1 MDVRESLTPHKPEDF
16 RRWLEKNHQTKIE
29 IWLIFYK
36 KSSGKQTLTIAQAV
50 EEALCFGWIQSRLK
64 PLEPGKFA
72 VRFSPRHKGS
82 YWSLPNLKR
91 VRKLIEQG
99 RMTEAGMAVLSED
112 FVENP
117 EKVEETA
124 GDP

>member
-1 MDVRESLTPHKPEDF
+1 MDVRESLTLDRPEEF
-16 RRWLEKNHQTKIE
+16 RRWLQKNHRTKIE

-64 PLEPGKFA
+64 PLEPGRFA

-82 YWSLPNLKR
+82 VWSPANLKR
-91 VRKLIEQG
+91 VRKLIAE
-99 RMTEAGMAVLSED
+99 RKMTEAGLAVLPPG
-112 FVENP
+112 FNT
-117 EKVEETA
+117 ET
-124 GDP
+124 

>member
-1 MDVRESLTPHKPEDF
+1 MDVRESLTLNTAAKFH
-16 RRWLEKNHQTKIE
+16 RWLQKNHRKKIE

-64 PLEPGKFA
+64 PLDSGRFA

-82 YWSLPNLKR
+82 IWSPANLKR
-91 VRKLIEQG
+91 IRKLIAQG
-99 RMTEAGMAVLSED
+99 RMTEAGLAVLPANFKE
-112 FVENP
+112 
-117 EKVEETA
+117 
-124 GDP
+124 

>member
-1 MDVRESLTPHKPEDF
+1 MDVRETLTLDSPEEL
-16 RRWLEKNHQTKIE
+16 RQWLQENHRTKIE

-36 KSSGKQTLTIAQAV
+36 KTSGKQTLTIAQAV

-82 YWSLPNLKR
+82 IWSLPNLKR

-99 RMTEAGMAVLSED
+99 RMTEAGMEVLPPD
-112 FVENP
+112 FIALV
-117 EKVEETA
+117 
-124 GDP
+124 

>member
-1 MDVRESLTPHKPEDF
+1 MDIRESLALDKPEDF
-16 RRWLEKNHQTKIE
+16 RRWLQENHQIKIE

-50 EEALCFGWIQSRLK
+50 EEALCFGWIQNRLK

-72 VRFSPRHKGS
+72 VRFSPRRKGS

-99 RMTEAGMAVLSED
+99 RMTEAGMATLPED
-112 FVENP
+112 FV
-117 EKVEETA
+117 
-124 GDP
+124 

>member
-1 MDVRESLTPHKPEDF
+1 MDVRESLTLNDPEDF
-16 RRWLEKNHQTKIE
+16 RRWLQKNHRTKIE

-64 PLEPGKFA
+64 PLDPGRFA

-82 YWSLPNLKR
+82 IWSLPNLKR
-91 VRKLIEQG
+91 VRILIAQG
-99 RMTEAGMAVLSED
+99 RMTEAGLAVLPTD
-112 FVENP
+112 FDR
-117 EKVEETA
+117 T
-124 GDP
+124 GT

>member
-1 MDVRESLTPHKPEDF
+1 MDFRETLTLDSPEEL
-16 RRWLEKNHQTKIE
+16 RRWLQDNHQTKIE

-36 KSSGKQTLTIAQAV
+36 KSSGRQTLTIAQAV

-64 PLEPGKFA
+64 PLEPGCFA

-82 YWSLPNLKR
+82 IWSLPNLKR

-99 RMTEAGMAVLSED
+99 RMTEAGFAVLPDD
-112 FVENP
+112 FRS
-117 EKVEETA
+117 K
-124 GDP
+124 